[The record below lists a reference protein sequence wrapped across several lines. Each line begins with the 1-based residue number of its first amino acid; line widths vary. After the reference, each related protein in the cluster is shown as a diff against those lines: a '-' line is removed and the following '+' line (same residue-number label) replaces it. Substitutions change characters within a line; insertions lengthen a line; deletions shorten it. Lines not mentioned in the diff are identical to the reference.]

1 MAEYKQLVL
10 FDLAPY
16 ITQQSTVEKEVLDSR
31 KVELVAKGKYIQ
43 LELDLF
49 PQHAD
54 VISDTNTLL
63 AA

>member
-1 MAEYKQLVL
+1 MANYEQLVL

-16 ITQQSTVEKEVLDSR
+16 ITQQSTVEEEMSSSR
-31 KVELVAKGKYIQ
+31 KVKLLEQIEYIQ

-49 PQHAD
+49 PQHAN
-54 VISDTNTLL
+54 VISNKNTQL